1 MGKIV
6 AIRNDVV
13 EIGENGQLFE
23 VRKYDLSFEP
33 RVGDEVDIY
42 RSASQLRVVLAERR
56 GSGSG
61 THQEGQG
68 VNIHV
73 NQNVGS
79 NGYGQIQNGKVVNKV
94 TYALLAFFLGGL
106 GVHKFY
112 EGKTGLGILYLIFC
126 WTFVPMIIALIEGIV
141 ALTKTADAYGNI
153 VL

>member
-1 MGKIV
+1 MGRIV

-23 VRKYDLSFEP
+23 VRKFDLSFEP

-56 GSGSG
+56 SSGGG

-68 VNIHV
+68 VNINV
-73 NQNVGS
+73 NQTVGS
-79 NGYGQIQNGKVVNKV
+79 NGYVPVQNGKVVNKV

-112 EGKTGLGILYLIFC
+112 EGKTGLGILYLVFC

-153 VL
+153 TL